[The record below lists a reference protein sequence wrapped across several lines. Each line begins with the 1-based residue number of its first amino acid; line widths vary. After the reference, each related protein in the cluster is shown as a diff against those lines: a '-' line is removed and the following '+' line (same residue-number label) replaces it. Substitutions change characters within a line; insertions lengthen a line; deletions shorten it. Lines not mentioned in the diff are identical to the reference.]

1 MLCEWERVHDGAEQT
16 DLDVAERDE
25 ADERGGEH
33 QEQEQNF
40 YLHELHGD

>member
-1 MLCEWERVHDGAEQT
+1 MREGAEQT

-25 ADERGGEH
+25 ADEGGGED
-33 QEQEQNF
+33 QEQEENF